1 MAVFSRTFNILCA
14 LFRAMGRQVLECT
27 AEGVQTVMREAVAK
41 FALLGVIACVM
52 LCLPRSARAH
62 GDVHGQIVELTQQIA
77 KSPTNTDLYIRRGEL
92 HRSHQDWDSAHADF
106 ERALQ
111 LNPKLEVIDFVKGR
125 LFLEAGWPLSAKVS
139 LDRFLTKY
147 SNHVDALV
155 VRARTLAKLERRLD
169 SAADYTRAIAVD
181 TESRPELYF
190 ERAQTLAAEGGSHT
204 KEAVQGLDEGIKKLG
219 PLVTLQ
225 LCALDIEVKA
235 KLYDDA
241 LKRLDVVMAR
251 SPRKETWLARR
262 GEILQEAGRK
272 SEAKEAFSAA
282 LKAMETLPPT
292 RRNVPAM
299 VELQQHLRDELAK
312 LKD

>member
-1 MAVFSRTFNILCA
+1 MNQAITKS
-14 LFRAMGRQVLECT
+14 M
-27 AEGVQTVMREAVAK
+27 
-41 FALLGVIACVM
+41 FALIACSM
-52 LCLPRSARAH
+52 FCLPRALMAH
-62 GDVHGQIVELTQQIA
+62 GDVHGQIMEITQQIQ

-125 LFLEAGWPLSAKVS
+125 LFSEAGWHLSAKVS

-169 SAADYTRAIAVD
+169 AAADYTHAIAVNS
-181 TESRPELYF
+181 EARPELYY
-190 ERAQTLAAEGGSHT
+190 ERAQVLAADGGPYS
-204 KEAVQGLDEGIKKLG
+204 KEAVQGLEEGIKKMG

-241 LKRLDVVMAR
+241 LKRLDGVTAK

-272 SEAKEAFSAA
+272 AEAREAFSAA

-299 VELQQHLRDELAK
+299 IELQQHLREEIEK
-312 LKD
+312 LK